1 MTLRIAAI
9 AALALGFIATPAGS
23 ATAPAGLLPL
33 SDADTGHITESGC
46 NFAFDGGRK
55 TYVFAINHRMVV
67 RTAVGLTVC
76 NLPETQFDN
85 FSEAKGSVT
94 CGGRKLTLR
103 RTGRATAHPEAD
115 SSSFP
120 ATLTVTGA
128 GAGAGAPQV
137 LRGEAG
143 TAC

>member
-1 MTLRIAAI
+1 MTLRIATI

-55 TYVFAINHRMVV
+55 TYVFAINHTMIV
-67 RTAVGLTVC
+67 RTSAGLSVC
-76 NLPETQFDN
+76 KLPQTQVDN
-85 FSEAKGSVT
+85 FTEAKGSLN
-94 CGGRKLTLR
+94 CGGRRLTLR
-103 RTGRATAHPEAD
+103 RIGRTTSNMEAD
-115 SSSFP
+115 SASFS

-128 GAGAGAPQV
+128 GAPQI
-137 LRGEAG
+137 LRGSAG